1 MNQQADGSIIRRT
14 RFTFLDRMIKEPVI
28 YQLGRDFEVVTNIRR
43 ADVQEGVGWVIL
55 ELEGSEPEIE
65 RSLDWVMSLG
75 VRVDPVISDVV
86 EG

>member
-1 MNQQADGSIIRRT
+1 MRSETDGSIIRRI
-14 RFTFLDRMIKEPVI
+14 RFTFLDRMIKEPLI

-55 ELEGSEPEIE
+55 ELEGSEDEIE
-65 RSLDWVMSLG
+65 RSLDWVRG
-75 VRVDPVISDVV
+75 HGIRVDPVINDVI